1 MKRTNLRRTASGSS
15 PRSLRD
21 STALN
26 RRSTASSKHTP
37 YAAAVTP
44 ESAPT
49 DRRQP
54 IWPAMTAVLLL
65 VIGFTYSDDAV
76 DPVLTVMMLAA
87 SMLLAFSMMVKADM
101 PK

>member
-1 MKRTNLRRTASGSS
+1 
-15 PRSLRD
+15 
-21 STALN
+21 
-26 RRSTASSKHTP
+26 
-37 YAAAVTP
+37 
-44 ESAPT
+44 
-49 DRRQP
+49 
-54 IWPAMTAVLLL
+54 MTAVLLL